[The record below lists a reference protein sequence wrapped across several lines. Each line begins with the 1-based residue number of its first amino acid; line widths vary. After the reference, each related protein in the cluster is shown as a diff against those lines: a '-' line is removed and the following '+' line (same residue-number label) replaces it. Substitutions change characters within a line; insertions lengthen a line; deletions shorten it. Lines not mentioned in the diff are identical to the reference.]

1 MAYPEGLRK
10 ENSPVEDFLTKGADL
25 LALRQEKSP
34 PKKRYKSSDRSEL
47 VFAKTLTSQNEPG
60 VRPSGKPKSKNH
72 PQGVAFVFMAYPE
85 GFEPTTLGVG
95 GRYSIQLSYGYKF

>member
-47 VFAKTLTSQNEPG
+47 VFAKHLRARTNPGSTIREAKKQKPPTRGGFCFYGVPGGITL
-60 VRPSGKPKSKNH
+60 RF
-72 PQGVAFVFMAYPE
+72 A
-85 GFEPTTLGVG
+85 
-95 GRYSIQLSYGYKF
+95 